1 MIKNLAIAL
10 SAVACCTSIFAQSAT
25 GQTSEDASTRANRI
39 AYESALKCFVAE
51 GSVAGREKDAGDK
64 VQQAAYEGRARQSF
78 DIANALGGKLGY
90 SGSHISQ
97 DFGLAQTEELPKL
110 VSDPQHLKRVLA
122 TCEAL
127 GL

>member
-1 MIKNLAIAL
+1 LACVFAV
-10 SAVACCTSIFAQSAT
+10 STGAAVAQDDTA
-25 GQTSEDASTRANRI
+25 TRANRV

-51 GSVAGREKDAGDK
+51 GSIAGREKDAGDTA
-64 VQQAAYEGRARQSF
+64 QQTAYEARARQSF

-90 SGSHISQ
+90 SGSRISQ

-110 VSDPQHLKRVLA
+110 VSDPQHLKRVMA